1 MIDADQVQWT
11 RSTSARTGTPLLVAM
26 HGVGSNE
33 QDLLGLAPALPPA
46 WTVASLRAPMPWG
59 PGYSWYP
66 LGTPGSPALEQV
78 DAAVAGVLDW
88 IDSVAADHPTIGLL
102 GFSQGGSMAL
112 QLLRARPAGFAFAV
126 SLSGFVVP
134 GVTDSRDEAVAAVR
148 PRVFLGHGDL
158 DPVIPAEATTRTQAW
173 AAAHTDVTDRSYEGL
188 PHAVSAAELT
198 DVAAFIA
205 ATSARGARFVSTNG
219 RVRRADPTIAAH
231 DARGTDGR
239 RGAS

>member
-1 MIDADQVQWT
+1 MHVIDADVVQWT
-11 RSTSARTGTPLLVAM
+11 RSADERSGTPLLVAL

-33 QDLLGLAPALPPA
+33 RDLLGLAPALPPA

-66 LGTPGSPALEQV
+66 LGTPGSPALGPV
-78 DAAVAGVLDW
+78 DAAVDGVLDW
-88 IDSVAADHPTIGLL
+88 IDAVAAEHTRVGLL

-112 QLLRARPAGFAFAV
+112 QLLRARPAAFAFAV

-134 GVTDSRDEAVAAVR
+134 GVTDGRDEAVAAVR

-158 DPVIPAEATTRTQAW
+158 DPVIPPEATARTQAW
-173 AAAHTDVTDRSYEGL
+173 AAAHTDATDRSYAGL
-188 PHAVSAAELT
+188 PHAVSAEELA

-205 ATSARGARFVSTNG
+205 AEQST
-219 RVRRADPTIAAH
+219 R
-231 DARGTDGR
+231 
-239 RGAS
+239 